1 MGGLL
6 GGLVCGS
13 LDVLLSWSLGSS
25 IVSLVRVGL
34 WVIRCVGSL
43 VGHLVVL
50 LLVGCRWVSRFVGW
64 SVSS

>member
-6 GGLVCGS
+6 GGLVCPS

-34 WVIRCVGSL
+34 WVIRCVGAL

>member
-25 IVSLVRVGL
+25 MVSLVGVGL

-50 LLVGCRWVSRFVGW
+50 LLVGCWWVSRFVGW